1 MFGSQVVAAETLTT
15 KYISPFKVA
24 WLRVKTKPFLLPK
37 NIYTVAQLQK
47 IRSSATMKKKLI
59 ALCTYD
65 NFFLFLRSY
74 TFLTIGTLLA
84 AVSFDIFMRQT
95 NIAPGGVM
103 GLALIVN
110 HFTGWSL
117 GLTTLLLQMP
127 MLILGFYFLGRFHF
141 LISTWYVT
149 LLYSFSLDFLAGYL
163 PHEGLTDD
171 LLLNTLYGG
180 VLGGIALGFI
190 FLGRGAFAGTGII
203 SRIIQL
209 KTGLPITQIYLM
221 VDGGII
227 FTQGLIFGW
236 EIALYALL
244 MLFVFGLATDYMLEG
259 PSIVRTAFI
268 ITMHPEE
275 ISKALFQRLGVGIT
289 GWDARG
295 MYTQTEK
302 TTLFCTVY
310 RPDIA
315 LVKEIVAQVDPGA
328 FIVIGQG
335 HQAYGGV
342 LRHKIQPLEKKKA
355 RKRSVIRRQPSAL

>member
-1 MFGSQVVAAETLTT
+1 MKQKLASFFSHD
-15 KYISPFKVA
+15 
-24 WLRVKTKPFLLPK
+24 
-37 NIYTVAQLQK
+37 NI
-47 IRSSATMKKKLI
+47 
-59 ALCTYD
+59 
-65 NFFLFLRSY
+65 FLFLRNY
-74 TFLTIGTLLA
+74 AFLTIGTILVVA
-84 AVSFDIFMRQT
+84 SFDIFMRRT

-103 GLALIVN
+103 GLALITN

-117 GLTTLLLQMP
+117 GFTTLLLQVP

-141 LISTWYVT
+141 LITTWYVT
-149 LLYSFSLDFLAGYL
+149 ILYSFCLDFFTSYL

-180 VLGGIALGFI
+180 VLGGIGLGFI

-244 MLFVFGLATDYMLEG
+244 MLFIYGLATDYMLEG
-259 PSIVRTAFI
+259 PSVIRTAFI
-268 ITMHPEE
+268 ITTHPEE
-275 ISKALFQRLGVGIT
+275 IATALFQRLGVGVT
-289 GWDARG
+289 GWESRG
-295 MYTQTEK
+295 MYTHTEK
-302 TTLFCTVY
+302 ITLFCTVY

-315 LVKEIVAQVDPGA
+315 LVNEIVAQVDPGA
-328 FIVIGQG
+328 FVVIGQG
-335 HQAYGGV
+335 HQARGGV
-342 LRHKIQPLEKKKA
+342 LRHKIQKVDKKTKA
-355 RKRSVIRRQPSAL
+355 VKVAKLATETQ